1 MVEVN
6 PADLSIMLLAAVIIG
21 LALVMKL
28 AYDLK
33 EAIMRRSDSINT
45 KLINLEHRSLSMK
58 RDLHDLHTAV
68 RDKADYADLEKR
80 VNGLTELIKSDGKK
94 R

>member
-6 PADLSIMLLAAVIIG
+6 PTDLSVMLLAAVIIG

-45 KLINLEHRSLSMK
+45 KLINL
-58 RDLHDLHTAV
+58 
-68 RDKADYADLEKR
+68 
-80 VNGLTELIKSDGKK
+80 
-94 R
+94 